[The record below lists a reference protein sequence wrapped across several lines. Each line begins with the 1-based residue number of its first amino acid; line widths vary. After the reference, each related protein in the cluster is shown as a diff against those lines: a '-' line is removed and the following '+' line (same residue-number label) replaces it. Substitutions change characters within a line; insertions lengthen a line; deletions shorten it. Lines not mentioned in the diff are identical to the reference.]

1 MKKQVLGLGLWVVLG
16 LMLACR
22 LPFLNENVPLAED
35 AQEVGM
41 DEGNGLAPSV
51 STPGTDCPITI
62 ENVTPPQALDPKSLH
77 YVGAFRLPDD
87 SGGLGWDYSGN
98 GMTYTPQGDPHGEED
113 GFPGSLFVVGQD
125 HQLQVAEISIPVPV
139 VSKNLAELNSART
152 LQPFADITGGSITE
166 DLSLSVM
173 GIEYLPAQIGMDSA
187 NLYFSIGQHFQVFDP
202 SHGWASLDLSVP
214 NPVDL

>member
-98 GMTYTPQGDPHGEED
+98 GMTYTPHDDFHALWGHFLDQETCDLRIGLGCGNLCFHLLHGC
-113 GFPGSLFVVGQD
+113 
-125 HQLQVAEISIPVPV
+125 LQC
-139 VSKNLAELNSART
+139 LR
-152 LQPFADITGGSITE
+152 
-166 DLSLSVM
+166 
-173 GIEYLPAQIGMDSA
+173 
-187 NLYFSIGQHFQVFDP
+187 
-202 SHGWASLDLSVP
+202 
-214 NPVDL
+214 